1 LAHGALAR
9 ISHARA
15 RRVARDV
22 LVGLGFGP
30 SPAIKVVAVAW
41 LVADFLYRADTGKV
55 HEEAAL
61 QFVTDI
67 WVRDTG
73 RRHAF
78 AARVM
83 LADVRILVYA
93 DNLDLAPAVHR
104 NLLRNLG
111 IVAEIIATGTASR
124 G

>member
-61 QFVTDI
+61 QLVTDI
-67 WVRDTG
+67 VESFQSRI
-73 RRHAF
+73 
-78 AARVM
+78 
-83 LADVRILVYA
+83 ILVLFGQSA
-93 DNLDLAPAVHR
+93 GLID
-104 NLLRNLG
+104 
-111 IVAEIIATGTASR
+111 
-124 G
+124 